1 MSFLR
6 PVFSYVRTNIYLKKN
21 IYKNIYKFT
30 KKCHIQTIPSSE
42 RRQPGPRNVF
52 STLWNPQLW
61 HKKLGQRKP
70 IFWHTLDSEC
80 NIFVLLWWNFYH
92 QRLHARFHNISK
104 KAKKH
109 CNNEDFFGKKFS
121 VIFLLVITKE
131 KFKSNEEVI
140 NLCLCLSQ
148 VLYS

>member
-1 MSFLR
+1 MQD
-6 PVFSYVRTNIYLKKN
+6 
-21 IYKNIYKFT
+21 FT
-30 KKCHIQTIPSSE
+30 
-42 RRQPGPRNVF
+42 
-52 STLWNPQLW
+52 
-61 HKKLGQRKP
+61 
-70 IFWHTLDSEC
+70 IF
-80 NIFVLLWWNFYH
+80 
-92 QRLHARFHNISK
+92 QK